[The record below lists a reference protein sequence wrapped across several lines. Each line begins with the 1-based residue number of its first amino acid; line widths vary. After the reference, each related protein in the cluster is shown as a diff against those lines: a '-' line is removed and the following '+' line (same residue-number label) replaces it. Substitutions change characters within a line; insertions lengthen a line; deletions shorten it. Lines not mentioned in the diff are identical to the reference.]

1 MERREERREKRQE
14 ENFSSA
20 SVIDVRV
27 QITKI

>member
-1 MERREERREKRQE
+1 MNGKERREKRQE

-20 SVIDVRV
+20 SIIDVRV